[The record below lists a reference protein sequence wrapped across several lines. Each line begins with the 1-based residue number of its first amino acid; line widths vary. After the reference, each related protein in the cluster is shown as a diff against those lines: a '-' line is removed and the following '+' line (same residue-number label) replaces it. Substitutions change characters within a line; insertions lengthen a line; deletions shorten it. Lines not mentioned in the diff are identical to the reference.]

1 MFHFRLPDRAVRRLV
16 LGAVLLFQLSVSESL
31 PFASILL
38 EERSIELVLTTPLT
52 DCKLE
57 ARFRYK
63 NEGLRGGTGL
73 GFLPPV
79 NKPP

>member
-1 MFHFRLPDRAVRRLV
+1 MFHLRLPDSVFRLV
-16 LGAVLLFQLSVSESL
+16 LGAVLLFQLSASKCL
-31 PFASILL
+31 PLGSILL
-38 EERSIELVLTTPLT
+38 DERSIELVLTTPLT

-63 NEGLRGGTGL
+63 KEGLRGGTGL

-79 NKPP
+79 SSPP